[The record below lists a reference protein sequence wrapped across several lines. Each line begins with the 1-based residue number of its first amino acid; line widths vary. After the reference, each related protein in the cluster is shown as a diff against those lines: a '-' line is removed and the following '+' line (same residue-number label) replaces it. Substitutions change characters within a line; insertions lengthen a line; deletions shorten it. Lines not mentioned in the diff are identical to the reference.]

1 MGKLLVRKNLGKVRE
16 TLGCYKIEYFVVRFT
31 IESFYKKL
39 MRETFLKRK
48 ISLPLPNLVGVQ
60 LESFEWLK
68 KNGLKEVLDE
78 LGTIED
84 SSGRGWILTLS
95 NPRVDKAN
103 ITIEEAV
110 RAGRTYDAAWYVNA
124 TIEDPISKK
133 KKAQEIY
140 MGDIPLMTQQGTFII
155 NGVERIIISQLI
167 RSEGVL
173 FGGDYS
179 PVTGQFLAGAK
190 ILPRSGVWLEFETSR
205 TGVMTL
211 RIDRKRKITSTTL
224 LRIFGLENDDE
235 ITNAFINVETNP
247 EINYTE
253 VTLAKDTASNFD
265 EACLEVY
272 KKMRPGEPLVLEN
285 AKALVHAM
293 FFNKRRYS
301 LGAVGRFKL
310 NQVLGVNFPNDP
322 KHRLL
327 QLEDLIKI
335 ISRIIEL
342 NNGNG
347 DPSDV
352 DFLGNRRVKS
362 MGELLQWQMRVGF
375 LRMEKNIKERMSLSP
390 RDRLPEPS
398 TLISPRAIAAAVHA
412 FFATGQLSQ
421 LHDQQNPLTALD
433 HLRRLSVLGPG
444 GLTKERASFSVRDV
458 HNSYF
463 GRICPAR
470 TPEGPNVGLINYM
483 AMYAR
488 VNEYGFLETPYVRL
502 EKDPKG
508 KVKLTDDIVYLAAYD
523 EDKVHITDQS
533 IEIDDAGYIVDT
545 QVPLRKGGEFFLG
558 DVSLAD
564 YIEVVPA
571 QVLGVVAGL
580 VPFVQ
585 NDEVTRITMGTQQM
599 SQAVPLI
606 KPERP
611 IVGTGIEEEVARNTN
626 ALLLAEENGT
636 VEYADANE
644 VVVKYSAGGRN
655 KKVEYK
661 AKKFLQTNSSTCYN
675 QVVKVITGQ
684 KVKKGDILIEGPSID
699 NGEIAIGTNMK
710 IAYMIYKGLEFEDGI
725 VISDR
730 LVKEDVL
737 TSIHIQDYVTS
748 VQETKLGPEE
758 ITRDIPNVSEDTL
771 RNLDE
776 TGIVAMGSKVKSG
789 DVLVGKVA
797 PKGEV
802 DLTAEE
808 RLLRAIFGEKA
819 KDVRDTS
826 LRVPHG
832 EHGIVIGIKKVTKED
847 NETLPAGTIKEITV
861 YVAHQKKIEI
871 GDKLA
876 GRHGNKG
883 VISAVVPAID
893 MPTLLDGTP
902 VDIIFSSEA
911 VLRRMNVGQLLEVSL
926 GAVGKKLGK
935 FYEIPVLQRIPEEKL
950 IEEFR
955 KAGYPVTGKM
965 KLIDGRTGEY
975 YHNEIVVGNAYI
987 LKLVHMS
994 EEKMHARSTGSYS
1007 LINQQPLGGK
1017 AQFGGQRF
1025 GEMEVWALEAYGAAH
1040 TLREMLT
1047 IKSDDMLGR
1056 VQAFSALIQGGEV
1069 PKPMIPETFKLLV
1082 RKLNGLGLGLE
1093 AYSTEQPVEETPK
1106 EETPKDG
1113 KGEKTTQILAEDLA
1127 PEEIVIDKKELEE
1140 AGVAEIVEAV
1150 ES

>member
-1 MGKLLVRKNLGKVRE
+1 
-16 TLGCYKIEYFVVRFT
+16 
-31 IESFYKKL
+31 
-39 MRETFLKRK
+39 MRETFLNRK
-48 ISLPLPNLVGVQ
+48 IALPLPNLVGVQ
-60 LESFEWLK
+60 LQSFEWLK
-68 KNGLKEVLDE
+68 KDGLLEVLEE

-84 SSGRGWILTLS
+84 NSGRGWVLTLS
-95 NPRVDKAN
+95 DPRIDKEN
-103 ITIEEAV
+103 ISLEEAK
-110 RAGRTYDAAWYVNA
+110 RAGRTYDAPWYVQA
-124 TIEDPISKK
+124 TIEDPITKK
-133 KKAQEIY
+133 KKTNEIY
-140 MGDIPLMTQQGTFII
+140 MGDIPLMTDQGTFII
-155 NGVERIIISQLI
+155 NGVERIVINQLI

-179 PVTGQFLAGAK
+179 NVTGQYLAGAK
-190 ILPRSGVWLEFETSR
+190 VLPRSGVWLEFETSR
-205 TGVMTL
+205 TGVITL
-211 RIDRKRKITSTTL
+211 RIDRKRKMTSTTL
-224 LRIFGLENDDE
+224 LRIFGLETDDE
-235 ITNAFINVETNP
+235 IREAFNSVETNP

-253 VTLAKDTASNFD
+253 ATLAKDPSSGFD
-265 EACLEVY
+265 DACIEIY

-301 LGAVGRFKL
+301 MGSVGRFKL
-310 NQVLGVNFPNDP
+310 NQTLGLSFPNEP
-322 KHRLL
+322 KYRLL

-342 NNGNG
+342 NNGIG

-375 LRMEKNIKERMSLSP
+375 LRMEKNIKERMSLAP
-390 RDRLPEPS
+390 REILPEPS
-398 TLISPRAIAAAVHA
+398 TLIAPRAIAAAVHS

-444 GLTKERASFSVRDV
+444 GLSKERASFSVRDV

-483 AMYAR
+483 SMYAR
-488 VNEYGFLETPYVRL
+488 VNEYGFLETPYVKL
-502 EKDPKG
+502 KKDSKG
-508 KVKLTDDIVYLAAYD
+508 RVQITDEVVYLAAYE
-523 EDKVHITDQS
+523 EDHTNITDQS
-533 IEIDDAGYIVDT
+533 VEVDKDGYIIDS
-545 QVPLRKGGEFFLG
+545 QIPIRKGPEFFL
-558 DVSLAD
+558 DEPSAAE

-571 QVLGVVAGL
+571 QVLGVIAGL

-585 NDEVTRITMGTQQM
+585 NDEVTRITMATQQM
-599 SQAVPLI
+599 SQAVPLV

-611 IVGTGIEEEVARNTN
+611 IVGTGIESEVARNTD
-626 ALLLAEENGT
+626 AVIIAEDKGT
-636 VEYADANE
+636 VDYADAE
-644 VVVKYSAGGRN
+644 KVVVKYSGKSR
-655 KKVEYK
+655 KTEYLT
-661 AKKFLQTNSSTCYN
+661 KKFIQTNSGTSYN
-675 QVVKVITGQ
+675 QVVKVETGE
-684 KVKKGDILIEGPSID
+684 KIKKGDILIEGPAVD
-699 NGEIAIGTNMK
+699 EGELAIGTNMK
-710 IAYMIYKGLEFEDGI
+710 VAYMIYEGLEYEDGI
-725 VISDR
+725 IISDR
-730 LVKEDVL
+730 IVKEDIL
-737 TSIHIQDYVTS
+737 TSIHIQDYVVS

-758 ITRDIPNVSEDTL
+758 IKRDIPNVSEDTL

-776 TGIVAMGSKVKSG
+776 KGIVTVGSKVMSG

-802 DLTAEE
+802 DLTSEE

-826 LRVPHG
+826 LRMPHG
-832 EHGIVIGIKKVTKED
+832 EHGVVIGIKTVTKED
-847 NETLPAGTIKEITV
+847 NESLPAGTIEKITV
-861 YVAHQKKIEI
+861 YVAQQKKIEI

-893 MPTLLDGTP
+893 MPLLPDGTS

-911 VLRRMNVGQLLEVSL
+911 VLKRMNVGQILETSL

-935 FYEIPVLQRIPEEKL
+935 FYEIPALQRVPEDKL
-950 IEEFR
+950 AEEFK
-955 KAGYPVTGKM
+955 KAGYPVSGKM

-975 YHNEIVVGNAYI
+975 YHNEIVVGDAYI

-994 EEKMHARSTGSYS
+994 EDKIHARSTGPYS

-1040 TLREMLT
+1040 TLQEMLT

-1056 VQAFSALIQGGEV
+1056 VQAFSALIQGNKIPGSTV
-1069 PKPMIPETFKLLV
+1069 PETFKLLV

-1093 AYSTEQPVEETPK
+1093 AYSAEEVEEGVSEESVEDIGEIGP
-1106 EETPKDG
+1106 EETSDAVDEIIKKMD
-1113 KGEKTTQILAEDLA
+1113 QEDA
-1127 PEEIVIDKKELEE
+1127 KVSEEDSD
-1140 AGVAEIVEAV
+1140 
-1150 ES
+1150 ESENS

>member
-1 MGKLLVRKNLGKVRE
+1 
-16 TLGCYKIEYFVVRFT
+16 
-31 IESFYKKL
+31 

-48 ISLPLPNLVGVQ
+48 IALPLPNLVGVQ
-60 LESFEWLK
+60 LESFDWLK
-68 KNGLKEVLDE
+68 RVGLKEVLDE

-84 SSGRGWILTLS
+84 NSGRGWVLTLS
-95 NPRVDKAN
+95 DPRVDKEN
-103 ITIEEAV
+103 ITIEEAK
-110 RAGRTYDAAWYVNA
+110 RTGRTYDAPWYVQA
-124 TIEDPISKK
+124 SIEDPISKK
-133 KKAQEIY
+133 KKVNEIY
-140 MGDIPLMTQQGTFII
+140 MGDIPLMTDQGTFVI

-173 FGGDYS
+173 FGGENS
-179 PVTGQFLAGAK
+179 PVTGQFLAAAK
-190 ILPRSGVWLEFETSR
+190 VLPKSGVWLEFETSR
-205 TGVMTL
+205 TGVITL
-211 RIDRKRKITSTTL
+211 RIDKKRKITATTL
-224 LRIFGLENDDE
+224 LRVFGLESDDD
-235 ITNAFINVETNP
+235 IRQAFVGVETNP

-253 VTLAKDTASNFD
+253 ATLAKDPAEGFD
-265 EACLEVY
+265 DACLEIY
-272 KKMRPGEPLVLEN
+272 KKMRPGEPLVIDN

-301 LGAVGRFKL
+301 LGSIGRFKL
-310 NQVLGVNFPNDP
+310 NQTLGLNFPNDP
-322 KHRLL
+322 KHKLI

-335 ISRIIEL
+335 LSRIIEL
-342 NNGNG
+342 NNGIG

-375 LRMEKNIKERMSLSP
+375 LRMEKNIKERMSLAP

-398 TLISPRAIAAAVHA
+398 TLIAPRAIAAAVHS

-444 GLTKERASFSVRDV
+444 GLSKDRASFSVRDV

-483 AMYAR
+483 SMYAR
-488 VNEYGFLETPYVRL
+488 VNQYGFLETPYIKL
-502 EKDPKG
+502 EKDSKG
-508 KVKLTDDIVYLAAYD
+508 NVKITDEVVYLAAYD
-523 EDKVHITDQS
+523 EEHTNITDQS
-533 IEIDDAGYIVDT
+533 VEIDEKGYILDEH
-545 QVPLRKGGEFFLG
+545 VPIRKGGEFFLG
-558 DVSLAD
+558 DRATAE

-585 NDEVTRITMGTQQM
+585 NDEVTRITMATQQM
-599 SQAVPLI
+599 SQAVPLV
-606 KPERP
+606 KPQRP
-611 IVGTGIEEEVARNTN
+611 IIGTGIEAEVARNTD
-626 ALLLAEENGT
+626 ALIIAEDNG
-636 VEYADANE
+636 VVDYADAE
-644 VVVKYSAGGRN
+644 KVIVKYSDKNR
-655 KKVEYK
+655 KTEYK
-661 AKKFLQTNSSTCYN
+661 TKKFIQTNSGTSYN
-675 QVVKVITGQ
+675 QVVKVLTGQ
-684 KVKKGDILIEGPSID
+684 KIKKGDILIEGPAVD
-699 NGEIAIGTNMK
+699 EGEIAIGTNMK
-710 IAYMIYKGLEFEDGI
+710 VAYMIYEGLEYEDGI
-725 VISDR
+725 IISDR
-730 LVKEDVL
+730 IVKEDVL
-737 TSIHIQDYVTS
+737 TSIHIQDYVVS

-776 TGIVAMGSKVKSG
+776 EGIVTIGSKVKSG

-802 DLTAEE
+802 DLTSEE

-826 LRVPHG
+826 LRMPHG
-832 EHGIVIGIKKVTKED
+832 EHGVVIGVKTVTKED
-847 NETLPAGTIKEITV
+847 NESLPAGTIKKITV
-861 YVAHQKKIEI
+861 YVAQQKKIEI

-883 VISAVVPAID
+883 VISAIVPAID
-893 MPTLLDGTP
+893 MPLLPDGSP

-911 VLRRMNVGQLLEVSL
+911 VLKRMNVGQILETSL

-935 FYEIPVLQRIPEEKL
+935 YYEIPSLQRIPEERL
-950 IEEFR
+950 LEEFK
-955 KAGYPVTGKM
+955 KAGYPASGKM

-975 YHNEIVVGNAYI
+975 YHNDIVVGDAYI

-994 EEKMHARSTGSYS
+994 EEKMHARSTGPYS

-1040 TLREMLT
+1040 TLQEMLT
-1047 IKSDDMLGR
+1047 IKSDDMMGR
-1056 VQAFSALIQGGEV
+1056 VQAFSALIQGNEIPGSTV
-1069 PKPMIPETFKLLV
+1069 PETFKLLV

-1093 AYSTEQPVEETPK
+1093 AYSAEGTSEEETDTPVAAP
-1106 EETPKDG
+1106 EEEKVDG
-1113 KGEKTTQILAEDLA
+1113 KGSEILDQEVSVVDEEGLESEGLEEVKEESEDL
-1127 PEEIVIDKKELEE
+1127 
-1140 AGVAEIVEAV
+1140 
-1150 ES
+1150 

>member
-1 MGKLLVRKNLGKVRE
+1 
-16 TLGCYKIEYFVVRFT
+16 
-31 IESFYKKL
+31 

-48 ISLPLPNLVGVQ
+48 IALPLPNLVAVQ
-60 LESFEWLK
+60 LESFNWLK
-68 KNGLKEVLDE
+68 NEGLKEILDE

-84 SSGRGWILTLS
+84 TSGRGWILNLS
-95 NPRVDKAN
+95 NPRIDKEN
-103 ITIEEAV
+103 LTIEEA
-110 RAGRTYDAAWYVNA
+110 RRTGRTYDAPWYVEA

-133 KKAQEIY
+133 KKTSEIY
-140 MGDIPLMTQQGTFII
+140 MGDIPLMTEQGTFII
-155 NGVERIIISQLI
+155 NGVERIIINQLI

-173 FGGDYS
+173 FVGEIS
-179 PVTGQFLAGAK
+179 PVTGQFLAGSK
-190 ILPRSGVWLEFETSR
+190 VIPKSGVWLEFETSR
-205 TGVMTL
+205 TGVISL
-211 RIDRKRKITSTTL
+211 RIDRKRKITATTL
-224 LRIFGLENDDE
+224 LRVFGLETDDD
-235 ITNAFINVETNP
+235 IRQAFLSVETNP
-247 EINYTE
+247 EVNYTE
-253 VTLAKDTASNFD
+253 ATLAKDPANNFE
-265 EACLEVY
+265 EACLEIY
-272 KKMRPGEPLVLEN
+272 KKMRPGEPLVIDN

-301 LGAVGRFKL
+301 MGAIGRFKL
-310 NQVLGVNFPNDP
+310 NQTLGLNFPNDP

-335 ISRIIEL
+335 ISKIIEL
-342 NNGNG
+342 NNGIG

-362 MGELLQWQMRVGF
+362 IGELLQWQMRVGF
-375 LRMEKNIKERMSLSP
+375 LRMEKNIKERMSLAS
-390 RDRLPEPS
+390 RDKLPEPS
-398 TLISPRAIAAAVHA
+398 SLIAPRAIAAAVHS

-444 GLTKERASFSVRDV
+444 GLSKERASFSVRDV
-458 HNSYF
+458 HSSYF

-470 TPEGPNVGLINYM
+470 TPEGPHVGLINYM
-483 AMYAR
+483 SMYAR

-502 EKDPKG
+502 VKDSKG
-508 KVKLTDDIVYLAAYD
+508 RVRITNEIVYLAAYD
-523 EDKVHITDQS
+523 EDNVNITDQS
-533 IEIDDAGYIVDT
+533 VEMDNNGYILDH
-545 QVPLRKGGEFFLG
+545 QVPIRRGHEFFLG
-558 DVSLAD
+558 DVSTAE

-571 QVLGVVAGL
+571 QVLGVIAGL

-585 NDEVTRITMGTQQM
+585 NDEVTRITMATQQM

-611 IVGTGIEEEVARNTN
+611 VVGTGIEEEVARNTD
-626 ALLLAEENGT
+626 ALILAENDG
-636 VEYADANE
+636 VVDYADADK
-644 VVVKYSAGGRN
+644 VVVKYVDKNR
-655 KKVEYK
+655 KMEYRP
-661 AKKFLQTNSSTCYN
+661 KKFVQTNSGTNYN

-684 KVKKGDILIEGPSID
+684 KIKKGDILVEGPAV
-699 NGEIAIGTNMK
+699 NEGEIAIGTNMK
-710 IAYMIYKGLEFEDGI
+710 VAYMIYKGLEYEDGI

-730 LVKEDVL
+730 IVKEDIL
-737 TSIHIQDYVTS
+737 TSIHIQDYSTS

-776 TGIVAMGSKVKSG
+776 EGIVAIGSKVKSG

-802 DLTAEE
+802 DLTSEE

-826 LRVPHG
+826 LRMPHG
-832 EHGIVIGIKKVTKED
+832 EHGVVIGVKIVTKED
-847 NETLPAGTIKEITV
+847 NESLPAGTIEKITI
-861 YVAHQKKIEI
+861 YVAQQKKIEI

-893 MPTLLDGTP
+893 MPMLPDGTS
-902 VDIIFSSEA
+902 VDIVFSSEA
-911 VLRRMNVGQLLEVSL
+911 VLKRMNVGQILEASL
-926 GAVGKKLGK
+926 GAAGKKLNK
-935 FYEIPVLQRIPEEKL
+935 FYEIPSLQRIPEEKVV
-950 IEEFR
+950 EELK
-955 KAGYPVTGKM
+955 KAGYPASGKM

-975 YHNEIVVGNAYI
+975 YHNEIVVGDAYI
-987 LKLVHMS
+987 LKLIHMS
-994 EEKMHARSTGSYS
+994 EEKIHARSTGPYS

-1017 AQFGGQRF
+1017 AQFGGQRL

-1040 TLREMLT
+1040 TLQEMLT

-1056 VQAFSALIQGGEV
+1056 VQAFSALIQGNKIPGPTV
-1069 PKPMIPETFKLLV
+1069 PETFKLLV

-1093 AYSTEQPVEETPK
+1093 AFSTEDSLAEDK
-1106 EETPKDG
+1106 EENSGDSKQ
-1113 KGEKTTQILAEDLA
+1113 EKTTNWNEADNLADQSEVVLDEKDLKKEGL
-1127 PEEIVIDKKELEE
+1127 EEIDDYENEDEKN
-1140 AGVAEIVEAV
+1140 
-1150 ES
+1150 S

>member
-1 MGKLLVRKNLGKVRE
+1 
-16 TLGCYKIEYFVVRFT
+16 
-31 IESFYKKL
+31 

-48 ISLPLPNLVGVQ
+48 IALPLPNLVGVQ
-60 LESFEWLK
+60 LESFDWLK
-68 KNGLKEVLDE
+68 KVGLKEVLDE

-84 SSGRGWILTLS
+84 NSGRGWVLTLS
-95 NPRVDKAN
+95 DPRVDKEN
-103 ITIEEAV
+103 ITIEEAK
-110 RAGRTYDAAWYVNA
+110 RTGRTYDAAWYVQA
-124 TIEDPISKK
+124 SIEDPITKK
-133 KKAQEIY
+133 KKVNEIY
-140 MGDIPLMTQQGTFII
+140 MGDIPLMTDQGTFII
-155 NGVERIIISQLI
+155 NGVERIVISQLI

-173 FGGDYS
+173 FGGENS

-190 ILPRSGVWLEFETSR
+190 VLPKSGVWLEFETSR
-205 TGVMTL
+205 TGVITL
-211 RIDRKRKITSTTL
+211 RIDRKRKITATTL
-224 LRIFGLENDDE
+224 LRVFGLESDDD
-235 ITNAFINVETNP
+235 IRQAFVGVETNP

-253 VTLAKDTASNFD
+253 ATLAKDPAEGFD
-265 EACLEVY
+265 DACLEIY
-272 KKMRPGEPLVLEN
+272 KKMRPGEPLVIEN

-301 LGAVGRFKL
+301 MGSIGRFKL
-310 NQVLGVNFPNDP
+310 NQTLGLNFPNDP

-327 QLEDLIKI
+327 QLEDIVKI
-335 ISRIIEL
+335 LSRIIEL
-342 NNGNG
+342 NNGIG

-375 LRMEKNIKERMSLSP
+375 LRMEKNIKERMSLAP
-390 RDRLPEPS
+390 REKLPEPS
-398 TLISPRAIAAAVHA
+398 TLIAPRAIAAAVHS

-444 GLTKERASFSVRDV
+444 GLSKERASFSVRDV

-483 AMYAR
+483 SMYAR
-488 VNEYGFLETPYVRL
+488 VNEYGFLETPYVKL
-502 EKDPKG
+502 EKDSKG
-508 KVKLTDDIVYLAAYD
+508 NVKITDEVVYLAAYD
-523 EDKVHITDQS
+523 EEHTNITDQS
-533 IEIDDAGYIVDT
+533 VEIDENGYILDA
-545 QVPLRKGGEFFLG
+545 QVPIRKGGEFYLG
-558 DVSLAD
+558 DKSSAE

-585 NDEVTRITMGTQQM
+585 NDEVTRITMATQQM
-599 SQAVPLI
+599 SQAVPLV
-606 KPERP
+606 KPQRP
-611 IVGTGIEEEVARNTN
+611 IIGTGIEAEVARNTD
-626 ALLLAEENGT
+626 ALILAEGNGV
-636 VEYADANE
+636 VEYADAE
-644 VVVKYSAGGRN
+644 KVVVKYADKNR
-655 KKVEYK
+655 KTEYQT
-661 AKKFLQTNSSTCYN
+661 KKFIQTNSGTSYN
-675 QVVKVITGQ
+675 QVVSVVTGQ
-684 KVKKGDILIEGPSID
+684 KIKKGDIIVEGPAVD
-699 NGEIAIGTNMK
+699 EGEIAIGTNMK
-710 IAYMIYKGLEFEDGI
+710 VAYMIYEGLEYEDGI
-725 VISDR
+725 IISDR
-730 LVKEDVL
+730 IVKEDVL
-737 TSIHIQDYVTS
+737 TSIHIQDYVVS

-776 TGIVAMGSKVKSG
+776 EGIVTIGSKVKSG

-802 DLTAEE
+802 DLTSEE

-826 LRVPHG
+826 LRMPHG
-832 EHGIVIGIKKVTKED
+832 EHGVVIGIKSVTKED
-847 NETLPAGTIKEITV
+847 NESLPAGTIKKITI
-861 YVAHQKKIEI
+861 YVAQQKKIEI

-883 VISAVVPAID
+883 VISAIVPTID
-893 MPTLLDGTP
+893 MPVLPDGSS
-902 VDIIFSSEA
+902 VDIVFSSEA
-911 VLRRMNVGQLLEVSL
+911 VLKRMNVGQILETSL

-935 FYEIPVLQRIPEEKL
+935 FYEIPSLQRIPEDKL
-950 IEEFR
+950 IEEFK
-955 KAGYPVTGKM
+955 KAGYPVSGKM

-975 YHNEIVVGNAYI
+975 YHNDIVVGDAYI

-994 EEKMHARSTGSYS
+994 EEKMHARSTGPYS

-1040 TLREMLT
+1040 TLQEMLT

-1056 VQAFSALIQGGEV
+1056 VQAFSALIQGNKIPGSTV
-1069 PKPMIPETFKLLV
+1069 PETFKLLV

-1093 AYSTEQPVEETPK
+1093 AYSTENVGEEASVS
-1106 EETPKDG
+1106 EDSHDG
-1113 KGEKTTQILAEDLA
+1113 KPSEDVPAEALDQ
-1127 PEEIVIDKKELEE
+1127 EEGVLDKEGLEE
-1140 AGVAEIVEAV
+1140 AGIEEVDEEVDEETEV
-1150 ES
+1150 

>member
-1 MGKLLVRKNLGKVRE
+1 
-16 TLGCYKIEYFVVRFT
+16 
-31 IESFYKKL
+31 

-48 ISLPLPNLVGVQ
+48 IALPLPNLVGVQ

-68 KNGLKEVLDE
+68 KHGLVEVLDE

-84 SSGRGWILTLS
+84 NSGRGWVLTIS
-95 NPRVDKAN
+95 DPRVDKEN
-103 ITIEEAV
+103 ISIDDAKRT
-110 RAGRTYDAAWYVNA
+110 GRTYDAAWYVQA
-124 TIEDPISKK
+124 TIEDPITKK
-133 KKAQEIY
+133 KKVNEIY
-140 MGDIPLMTQQGTFII
+140 MGDIPLMTEQGTFVI

-173 FGGDYS
+173 FGGEHS

-190 ILPRSGVWLEFETSR
+190 VLPKSGVWLEFETSR
-205 TGVMTL
+205 TGVITL
-211 RIDRKRKITSTTL
+211 RIDRKRKITATTI
-224 LRIFGLENDDE
+224 LRVFGLESDDD
-235 ITNAFINVETNP
+235 IRQAFVGVETNP
-247 EINYTE
+247 EINFTE
-253 VTLAKDTASNFD
+253 STLAKDPASGFD
-265 EACLEVY
+265 DACLEIY
-272 KKMRPGEPLVLEN
+272 KKMRPGEPLVIDN

-301 LGAVGRFKL
+301 MGSIGRFKL
-310 NQVLGVNFPNDP
+310 NQTLGLNFPNDP

-327 QLEDLIKI
+327 QLEDLVKI

-342 NNGNG
+342 NNGIG

-362 MGELLQWQMRVGF
+362 MGELLQWSMRVGF
-375 LRMEKNIKERMSLSP
+375 LRMEKNIKERMSLAP

-398 TLISPRAIAAAVHA
+398 TLIAPRAIAAAVHS

-444 GLTKERASFSVRDV
+444 GLSKERASFSVRDV

-483 AMYAR
+483 SMYAR
-488 VNEYGFLETPYVRL
+488 VNEYGFLETPYVKL
-502 EKDPKG
+502 EKDAKG
-508 KVKLTDDIVYLAAYD
+508 RVKITDNVVYLAAYD
-523 EDKVHITDQS
+523 EEHTNITDQS
-533 IEIDDAGYIVDT
+533 VEIDEKGYILDT
-545 QVPLRKGGEFFLG
+545 QVPIRKGAEFFLG
-558 DVSLAD
+558 DPSSAE

-585 NDEVTRITMGTQQM
+585 NDEVTRITMATQQM
-599 SQAVPLI
+599 SQAVPLV
-606 KPERP
+606 KPQRP
-611 IVGTGIEEEVARNTN
+611 IIGTGIEEEVAKNTD
-626 ALLLAEENGT
+626 ALILSEGNGV
-636 VEYADANE
+636 VEFADAE
-644 VVVKYSAGGRN
+644 KVVVKYSDKT
-655 KKVEYK
+655 KKTEYK
-661 AKKFLQTNSSTCYN
+661 TKKFIQTNSGTSYN
-675 QVVKVITGQ
+675 QVVKVVTGQ
-684 KVKKGDILIEGPSID
+684 KIKKGDIIVEGPAVD
-699 NGEIAIGTNMK
+699 EGEIAIGTNMK
-710 IAYMIYKGLEFEDGI
+710 VAYMIYEGLEYEDGI
-725 VISDR
+725 IISDR
-730 LVKEDVL
+730 IVKEDVL
-737 TSIHIQDYVTS
+737 TSIHIQDYVVS

-776 TGIVAMGSKVKSG
+776 KGVVTVGSKVKSG

-802 DLTAEE
+802 DLTSEE

-826 LRVPHG
+826 LRMPHG
-832 EHGIVIGIKKVTKED
+832 EHGVVIGIKSVTKED
-847 NETLPAGTIKEITV
+847 NESLPAGTIEKITV
-861 YVAHQKKIEI
+861 YVAQQKKIEI

-893 MPTLLDGTP
+893 MPILPDGTS

-911 VLRRMNVGQLLEVSL
+911 VLKRMNVGQLLETSL

-935 FYEIPVLQRIPEEKL
+935 FYEIPALQRIPEERL
-950 IEEFR
+950 IEEFK
-955 KAGYPVTGKM
+955 KAGYPVNGKM

-975 YHNEIVVGNAYI
+975 YHNEIVVGDAYI

-994 EEKMHARSTGSYS
+994 EEKIHARSTGPYS

-1040 TLREMLT
+1040 TLQEMLT

-1056 VQAFSALIQGGEV
+1056 VQAFSALIQGNKIPGSTV
-1069 PKPMIPETFKLLV
+1069 PETFKLLV

-1093 AYSTEQPVEETPK
+1093 AYSAESSDEEPEQPAVA
-1106 EETPKDG
+1106 D
-1113 KGEKTTQILAEDLA
+1113 KGETVIK
-1127 PEEIVIDKKELEE
+1127 EEIVGELIQEE
-1140 AGVAEIVEAV
+1140 GVVDERELKDAGVEEITEGNS
-1150 ES
+1150 EEEN

>member
-1 MGKLLVRKNLGKVRE
+1 
-16 TLGCYKIEYFVVRFT
+16 
-31 IESFYKKL
+31 

-48 ISLPLPNLVGVQ
+48 IALPLPNLVGVQ
-60 LESFEWLK
+60 LESFDWLK
-68 KNGLKEVLDE
+68 RVGLKEVLDE

-84 SSGRGWILTLS
+84 NSGRGWVLTLS
-95 NPRVDKAN
+95 DPRVDKEN
-103 ITIEEAV
+103 ITIEEAK
-110 RAGRTYDAAWYVNA
+110 RTGRTYDAPWYVQA
-124 TIEDPISKK
+124 SIEDPISKK
-133 KKAQEIY
+133 KKVNEIY
-140 MGDIPLMTQQGTFII
+140 MGDIPLMTEQGTFII

-173 FGGDYS
+173 FGGENS
-179 PVTGQFLAGAK
+179 PVTGQFLAAAK
-190 ILPRSGVWLEFETSR
+190 VLPKSGVWLEFETSR
-205 TGVMTL
+205 TGVITL
-211 RIDRKRKITSTTL
+211 RIDKKRKITATTL
-224 LRIFGLENDDE
+224 LRVFGLESDDD
-235 ITNAFINVETNP
+235 IRQAFVGVETNP

-253 VTLAKDTASNFD
+253 ATLEKDPAEGFD
-265 EACLEVY
+265 DACLEIY
-272 KKMRPGEPLVLEN
+272 KKMRPGEPLVLDN
-285 AKALVHAM
+285 ARALVHAM

-301 LGAVGRFKL
+301 LGSIGRFKI
-310 NQVLGVNFPNDP
+310 NQTLGLNFPNDP
-322 KHRLL
+322 KHKLL

-342 NNGNG
+342 NNGIG

-375 LRMEKNIKERMSLSP
+375 LRMEKNIKERMSLAP

-398 TLISPRAIAAAVHA
+398 TLIAPRAIAAAVHS

-444 GLTKERASFSVRDV
+444 GLSKERASFSVRDV

-483 AMYAR
+483 SMYAR
-488 VNEYGFLETPYVRL
+488 VNEYGFLETPYIKL
-502 EKDPKG
+502 EKDTKG
-508 KVKLTDDIVYLAAYD
+508 NVKITDEAVYLAAYD
-523 EDKVHITDQS
+523 EEHTNITDQS
-533 IEIDDAGYIVDT
+533 VEIDEEGYILDD
-545 QVPLRKGGEFFLG
+545 QVPIRKGGEFFLG
-558 DVSLAD
+558 KKSMAE

-585 NDEVTRITMGTQQM
+585 NDEVTRITMATQQM
-599 SQAVPLI
+599 SQAVPLV

-611 IVGTGIEEEVARNTN
+611 IIGTGIEAEVARNTD
-626 ALLLAEENGT
+626 ALIIAEGNGI
-636 VEYADANE
+636 VDYADAE
-644 VVVKYSAGGRN
+644 KVVVKYSDKNR
-655 KKVEYK
+655 KTEYK
-661 AKKFLQTNSSTCYN
+661 TKKFIQTNSGTSYN
-675 QVVKVITGQ
+675 QIVKVLTGQ
-684 KVKKGDILIEGPSID
+684 KIKKGDILIEGPAVD
-699 NGEIAIGTNMK
+699 EGEIAIGTNMK
-710 IAYMIYKGLEFEDGI
+710 VAYMIYEGLEYEDGI

-730 LVKEDVL
+730 IVKEDIL
-737 TSIHIQDYVTS
+737 TSIHIQDYVVS

-776 TGIVAMGSKVKSG
+776 EGIVTVGSKVKSG

-802 DLTAEE
+802 DLTSEE

-826 LRVPHG
+826 LRMPHG
-832 EHGIVIGIKKVTKED
+832 EHGVVIGVKIVTKED
-847 NETLPAGTIKEITV
+847 NESLPAGTIRKITV
-861 YVAHQKKIEI
+861 YVAQQKKIEI

-883 VISAVVPAID
+883 VISAIVPAID
-893 MPTLLDGTP
+893 MPLLPDGSS

-911 VLRRMNVGQLLEVSL
+911 VLKRMNVGQILEASL

-935 FYEIPVLQRIPEEKL
+935 YYEIPSLQRIPEERL
-950 IEEFR
+950 IEEFE
-955 KAGYPVTGKM
+955 KSGYPASGKM

-975 YHNEIVVGNAYI
+975 YHNDIVVGNAYI

-994 EEKMHARSTGSYS
+994 EEKMHARSTGPYS

-1040 TLREMLT
+1040 TLQEMLT
-1047 IKSDDMLGR
+1047 IKSDDMMGR
-1056 VQAFSALIQGGEV
+1056 VQAFSALIQGNEIPGPTV
-1069 PKPMIPETFKLLV
+1069 PETFKLLV

-1093 AYSTEQPVEETPK
+1093 AYSAEGTPEEET
-1106 EETPKDG
+1106 ETPVVASEEEKLVEKNGSEILDQVEGVVDEESLESEGLKEVNEESKD
-1113 KGEKTTQILAEDLA
+1113 L
-1127 PEEIVIDKKELEE
+1127 
-1140 AGVAEIVEAV
+1140 
-1150 ES
+1150 

>member
-1 MGKLLVRKNLGKVRE
+1 
-16 TLGCYKIEYFVVRFT
+16 
-31 IESFYKKL
+31 

-48 ISLPLPNLVGVQ
+48 IALPLPNLVAVQ
-60 LESFEWLK
+60 LESFNWLK
-68 KNGLKEVLDE
+68 NEGLKEILDE

-84 SSGRGWILTLS
+84 TSGRGWILNLS
-95 NPRVDKAN
+95 NPRIDKEN
-103 ITIEEAV
+103 LTIEEA
-110 RAGRTYDAAWYVNA
+110 RRTGRTYDAPWYVEA

-133 KKAQEIY
+133 KKTSEIY
-140 MGDIPLMTQQGTFII
+140 MGDIPLMTEQGTFII
-155 NGVERIIISQLI
+155 NGVERIIINQLI

-173 FGGDYS
+173 FVGRIS
-179 PVTGQFLAGAK
+179 PVTGQFLAGSK
-190 ILPRSGVWLEFETSR
+190 VIPKSGVWLEFETSR
-205 TGVMTL
+205 TGVISL
-211 RIDRKRKITSTTL
+211 RIDRKRKITATTL
-224 LRIFGLENDDE
+224 LRVFGLETDDD
-235 ITNAFINVETNP
+235 IRQAFLSVETNP
-247 EINYTE
+247 EVNYTE
-253 VTLAKDTASNFD
+253 ATLAKDPASNFE
-265 EACLEVY
+265 EACLEIY
-272 KKMRPGEPLVLEN
+272 KKMRPGEPLVIDN

-301 LGAVGRFKL
+301 MGAIGRFKL
-310 NQVLGVNFPNDP
+310 NQTLGLNFPNDP

-335 ISRIIEL
+335 ISKIIEL
-342 NNGNG
+342 NNGIG

-362 MGELLQWQMRVGF
+362 IGELLQWQMRVGF
-375 LRMEKNIKERMSLSP
+375 LRMEKNIKERMSLAP

-398 TLISPRAIAAAVHA
+398 SLIAPRAIAAAVHS

-444 GLTKERASFSVRDV
+444 GLSKERASFSVRDV
-458 HNSYF
+458 HSSYF

-470 TPEGPNVGLINYM
+470 TPEGPHVGLINYM

-502 EKDPKG
+502 MKDSKG
-508 KVKLTDDIVYLAAYD
+508 RVKITNEIVYLAAYD
-523 EDKVHITDQS
+523 EENVNITDQS
-533 IEIDDAGYIVDT
+533 VEMDNNGYILDH
-545 QVPLRKGGEFFLG
+545 QVPIRRGHEFFLG
-558 DVSLAD
+558 DVSTAE

-571 QVLGVVAGL
+571 QVLGVIAGL

-585 NDEVTRITMGTQQM
+585 NDEVTRITMATQQM

-611 IVGTGIEEEVARNTN
+611 VVGTGIEEEVARNTD
-626 ALLLAEENGT
+626 ALILAENDG
-636 VEYADANE
+636 VVDYADADK
-644 VVVKYSAGGRN
+644 VVVKYVDKNR
-655 KKVEYK
+655 KMEYRP
-661 AKKFLQTNSSTCYN
+661 KKFVQTNSGTNYN
-675 QVVKVITGQ
+675 QVVKVTTGQ
-684 KVKKGDILIEGPSID
+684 KIKKGDILVEGPAV
-699 NGEIAIGTNMK
+699 NEGEIAIGTNMK
-710 IAYMIYKGLEFEDGI
+710 VAYMIYEGLEYEDGI

-730 LVKEDVL
+730 IVKEDIL
-737 TSIHIQDYVTS
+737 TSIHIQDYSTS

-776 TGIVAMGSKVKSG
+776 EGIVAIGSKVKSG

-802 DLTAEE
+802 DLTSEE

-826 LRVPHG
+826 LRMPHG
-832 EHGIVIGIKKVTKED
+832 EHGVVIGVKIVTKED
-847 NETLPAGTIKEITV
+847 NESLPAGTIEKITI
-861 YVAHQKKIEI
+861 YVAQQKKIEI

-893 MPTLLDGTP
+893 MPMLPDGTS
-902 VDIIFSSEA
+902 VDIVFSSEA
-911 VLRRMNVGQLLEVSL
+911 VLKRMNVGQILEASL
-926 GAVGKKLGK
+926 GAAGKKLNK
-935 FYEIPVLQRIPEEKL
+935 FYEIPSLQRIPEEKVV
-950 IEEFR
+950 EELK
-955 KAGYPVTGKM
+955 KAGYPASGKM

-975 YHNEIVVGNAYI
+975 YHNEIVVGDAYI
-987 LKLVHMS
+987 LKLIHMS
-994 EEKMHARSTGSYS
+994 EEKIHARSTGPYS

-1040 TLREMLT
+1040 TLQEMLT

-1056 VQAFSALIQGGEV
+1056 VQAFSALIQGNKIPGPTV
-1069 PKPMIPETFKLLV
+1069 PETFKLLV

-1093 AYSTEQPVEETPK
+1093 AFSTEDSLVEDK
-1106 EETPKDG
+1106 EEDSGDSKQ
-1113 KGEKTTQILAEDLA
+1113 EKTTNWNEADNLADQGEAILDEKDLRKEGL
-1127 PEEIVIDKKELEE
+1127 EEINDYENEDEKN
-1140 AGVAEIVEAV
+1140 
-1150 ES
+1150 S

>member
-1 MGKLLVRKNLGKVRE
+1 
-16 TLGCYKIEYFVVRFT
+16 
-31 IESFYKKL
+31 

-48 ISLPLPNLVGVQ
+48 IALPLPNLVGVQ
-60 LESFEWLK
+60 LESFDWLK
-68 KNGLKEVLDE
+68 RVGLKEVLDE

-84 SSGRGWILTLS
+84 NSGRGWVLTLS
-95 NPRVDKAN
+95 DPRVDKEN
-103 ITIEEAV
+103 ITIEEAK
-110 RAGRTYDAAWYVNA
+110 RTGRTYDAPWYVQA
-124 TIEDPISKK
+124 SIEDPISKK
-133 KKAQEIY
+133 KKVNEIY
-140 MGDIPLMTQQGTFII
+140 MGDIPLMTEQGTFII

-173 FGGDYS
+173 FGGENS
-179 PVTGQFLAGAK
+179 PVTGQFLAAAK
-190 ILPRSGVWLEFETSR
+190 VLPKSGVWLEFETSR
-205 TGVMTL
+205 TGVITL
-211 RIDRKRKITSTTL
+211 RIDKKRKITATTL
-224 LRIFGLENDDE
+224 LRVFGLESDDD
-235 ITNAFINVETNP
+235 IRQAFVGVETNP

-253 VTLAKDTASNFD
+253 ATLEKDPAEGFD
-265 EACLEVY
+265 DACLEIY
-272 KKMRPGEPLVLEN
+272 KKMRPGEPLVLDN
-285 AKALVHAM
+285 ARALVHAM

-301 LGAVGRFKL
+301 LGSIGRFKI
-310 NQVLGVNFPNDP
+310 NQTLGLNFPNDS

-342 NNGNG
+342 NNGIG

-375 LRMEKNIKERMSLSP
+375 LRMEKNIKERMSLAP

-398 TLISPRAIAAAVHA
+398 TLIAPRAIAAAVHS

-444 GLTKERASFSVRDV
+444 GLSKERASFSVRDV

-483 AMYAR
+483 SMYAR
-488 VNEYGFLETPYVRL
+488 VNEYGFLETPYIKL
-502 EKDPKG
+502 EKDTKG
-508 KVKLTDDIVYLAAYD
+508 NVKITDEVVYLAAYD
-523 EDKVHITDQS
+523 EEHTNITDQS
-533 IEIDDAGYIVDT
+533 VEIDEEGYILDD
-545 QVPLRKGGEFFLG
+545 QVPIRKGGEFFLG
-558 DVSLAD
+558 KKSMAE

-585 NDEVTRITMGTQQM
+585 NDEVTRITMATQQM
-599 SQAVPLI
+599 SQAVPLV

-611 IVGTGIEEEVARNTN
+611 IIGTGIEAEVARNTD
-626 ALLLAEENGT
+626 ALIIAEGNGI
-636 VEYADANE
+636 VDYADAE
-644 VVVKYSAGGRN
+644 KVVVKYSDKNR
-655 KKVEYK
+655 KTEYK
-661 AKKFLQTNSSTCYN
+661 TKKFIQTNSGTSYN
-675 QVVKVITGQ
+675 QIVKVLTGQ
-684 KVKKGDILIEGPSID
+684 KIKKGDILIEGPAVD
-699 NGEIAIGTNMK
+699 EGEIAIGTNMK
-710 IAYMIYKGLEFEDGI
+710 VAYMIYEGLEYEDGI

-730 LVKEDVL
+730 IVKEDIL
-737 TSIHIQDYVTS
+737 TSIHIQDYVVS

-776 TGIVAMGSKVKSG
+776 EGIVTVGSKVKSG

-802 DLTAEE
+802 DLTSEE

-826 LRVPHG
+826 LRMPHG
-832 EHGIVIGIKKVTKED
+832 EHGVVIGVKIVTKED
-847 NETLPAGTIKEITV
+847 NESLPAGTIRKITV
-861 YVAHQKKIEI
+861 YVAQQKKIEI

-883 VISAVVPAID
+883 VISAIVPAID
-893 MPTLLDGTP
+893 MPLLPDGSS

-911 VLRRMNVGQLLEVSL
+911 VLKRMNVGQILEASL

-935 FYEIPVLQRIPEEKL
+935 YYEIPSLQRIPEERL
-950 IEEFR
+950 IEEFE
-955 KAGYPVTGKM
+955 KSGYPASGKM

-975 YHNEIVVGNAYI
+975 YHNDIVVGNAYI

-994 EEKMHARSTGSYS
+994 EEKMHARSTGPYS

-1040 TLREMLT
+1040 TLQEMLT
-1047 IKSDDMLGR
+1047 IKSDDMMGR
-1056 VQAFSALIQGGEV
+1056 VQAFSALIQGNEIPGPTV
-1069 PKPMIPETFKLLV
+1069 PETFKLLV

-1093 AYSTEQPVEETPK
+1093 AYSAEGTPEEET
-1106 EETPKDG
+1106 ETPVVASEEEKLVEKNGSEILDQVEGVVDEESLESEGLKEVNEESKD
-1113 KGEKTTQILAEDLA
+1113 L
-1127 PEEIVIDKKELEE
+1127 
-1140 AGVAEIVEAV
+1140 
-1150 ES
+1150 

>member
-1 MGKLLVRKNLGKVRE
+1 
-16 TLGCYKIEYFVVRFT
+16 
-31 IESFYKKL
+31 

-48 ISLPLPNLVGVQ
+48 IALPLPNLVGVQ
-60 LESFEWLK
+60 LESFDWLK
-68 KNGLKEVLDE
+68 RVGLKEVLDE

-84 SSGRGWILTLS
+84 NSGRGWILTLS
-95 NPRVDKAN
+95 DPRVDKEN
-103 ITIEEAV
+103 ITIEEAK
-110 RAGRTYDAAWYVNA
+110 RTGRTYDAPWYVQA
-124 TIEDPISKK
+124 SIEDPISKK
-133 KKAQEIY
+133 KKVNEIY
-140 MGDIPLMTQQGTFII
+140 MGDIPLMTDQGTFII

-173 FGGDYS
+173 FGGENS
-179 PVTGQFLAGAK
+179 PVTGQFLAAAK
-190 ILPRSGVWLEFETSR
+190 VLPKSGVWLEFETSR
-205 TGVMTL
+205 TGVITL
-211 RIDRKRKITSTTL
+211 RIDKKRKITATTL
-224 LRIFGLENDDE
+224 LRVFGLESDDD
-235 ITNAFINVETNP
+235 IRQAFVGVETNP

-253 VTLAKDTASNFD
+253 ATLAKDPAEGFD
-265 EACLEVY
+265 DACLEIY
-272 KKMRPGEPLVLEN
+272 KKMRPGEPLVIDN

-293 FFNKRRYS
+293 FFNKRRFS
-301 LGAVGRFKL
+301 MGTIGRFKL
-310 NQVLGVNFPNDP
+310 NQTLGLNFPNDP

-335 ISRIIEL
+335 LSRIIEL
-342 NNGNG
+342 NNGIG

-375 LRMEKNIKERMSLSP
+375 LRMEKNIKERMSLAP

-398 TLISPRAIAAAVHA
+398 TLIAPRAIAAAVHS

-444 GLTKERASFSVRDV
+444 GLSKDRASFSVRDV

-483 AMYAR
+483 SMYAR
-488 VNEYGFLETPYVRL
+488 VNQYGFLETPYIKL
-502 EKDPKG
+502 EKDSKG
-508 KVKLTDDIVYLAAYD
+508 NVKITDEVVYLAAYD
-523 EDKVHITDQS
+523 EEHTNITDQS
-533 IEIDDAGYIVDT
+533 VEIDEKGYILDEH
-545 QVPLRKGGEFFLG
+545 VPIRKGGEFFLG
-558 DVSLAD
+558 DRATAE

-585 NDEVTRITMGTQQM
+585 NDEVTRITMATQQM
-599 SQAVPLI
+599 SQAVPLV
-606 KPERP
+606 KPQRP
-611 IVGTGIEEEVARNTN
+611 IIGTGIEAEVARNTD
-626 ALLLAEENGT
+626 ALIIAEDNG
-636 VEYADANE
+636 VVDYADAE
-644 VVVKYSAGGRN
+644 KVIVKYSDKNR
-655 KKVEYK
+655 KTEYK
-661 AKKFLQTNSSTCYN
+661 TKKFIQTNSGTSYN
-675 QVVKVITGQ
+675 QVVKVLTGQ
-684 KVKKGDILIEGPSID
+684 KIKKGDILIEGPAVD
-699 NGEIAIGTNMK
+699 EGEIAIGTNMK
-710 IAYMIYKGLEFEDGI
+710 VAYMIYEGLEYEDGI
-725 VISDR
+725 IISDR
-730 LVKEDVL
+730 IVKEDVL
-737 TSIHIQDYVTS
+737 TSIHIQDYVVS

-776 TGIVAMGSKVKSG
+776 EGIVTIGSKVKSG

-802 DLTAEE
+802 DLTSEE

-826 LRVPHG
+826 LRMPHG
-832 EHGIVIGIKKVTKED
+832 EHGVVIGVKTVTKED
-847 NETLPAGTIKEITV
+847 NESLPAGTIKKITV
-861 YVAHQKKIEI
+861 YVAQQKKIEI

-883 VISAVVPAID
+883 VISAIVPAID
-893 MPTLLDGTP
+893 MPLLPDGSP

-911 VLRRMNVGQLLEVSL
+911 VLKRMNVGQILETSL

-935 FYEIPVLQRIPEEKL
+935 YYEIPSLQRIPEERL
-950 IEEFR
+950 LEEFK
-955 KAGYPVTGKM
+955 KAGYPASGKM

-975 YHNEIVVGNAYI
+975 YHNDIVVGDAYI

-994 EEKMHARSTGSYS
+994 EEKMHARSTGPYS

-1040 TLREMLT
+1040 TLQEMLT
-1047 IKSDDMLGR
+1047 IKSDDMMGR
-1056 VQAFSALIQGGEV
+1056 VQAFSALIQGNEIPGSTV
-1069 PKPMIPETFKLLV
+1069 PETFKLLV

-1093 AYSTEQPVEETPK
+1093 AYSAEGTSEEETDTPVAAP
-1106 EETPKDG
+1106 EEEKVDG
-1113 KGEKTTQILAEDLA
+1113 KGSEILDQEVSVVDEEGLESEGLEEVKEESEDL
-1127 PEEIVIDKKELEE
+1127 
-1140 AGVAEIVEAV
+1140 
-1150 ES
+1150 

>member
-1 MGKLLVRKNLGKVRE
+1 
-16 TLGCYKIEYFVVRFT
+16 
-31 IESFYKKL
+31 

-48 ISLPLPNLVGVQ
+48 IALPLPNLVAVQ
-60 LESFEWLK
+60 LESFNWLK
-68 KNGLKEVLDE
+68 NEGLKEILDE

-84 SSGRGWILTLS
+84 TSGRGWILNLS
-95 NPRVDKAN
+95 NPRIDKEN
-103 ITIEEAV
+103 LTIEEA
-110 RAGRTYDAAWYVNA
+110 RRTGRTYDAPWYVEA

-133 KKAQEIY
+133 KKTSEIY
-140 MGDIPLMTQQGTFII
+140 MGDIPLMTEQGTFII
-155 NGVERIIISQLI
+155 NGVERIIINQLI

-173 FGGDYS
+173 FVGEVS
-179 PVTGQFLAGAK
+179 PVTGQFLAGSK
-190 ILPRSGVWLEFETSR
+190 VIPKSGVWLEFETSR
-205 TGVMTL
+205 TGVISL
-211 RIDRKRKITSTTL
+211 RIDRKRKITATTL
-224 LRIFGLENDDE
+224 LRVFGLETDDD
-235 ITNAFINVETNP
+235 IRQAFLSVETNP
-247 EINYTE
+247 EVNYTE
-253 VTLAKDTASNFD
+253 ATLAKDPANNFE
-265 EACLEVY
+265 EACLEIY
-272 KKMRPGEPLVLEN
+272 KKMRPGEPLVIDN

-301 LGAVGRFKL
+301 MGAIGRFKL
-310 NQVLGVNFPNDP
+310 NQTLGLNFPNDP

-335 ISRIIEL
+335 ISKIIEL
-342 NNGNG
+342 NNGIG

-362 MGELLQWQMRVGF
+362 IGELLQWQMRVGF
-375 LRMEKNIKERMSLSP
+375 LRMEKNIKERMSLAS
-390 RDRLPEPS
+390 RDKLPEPS
-398 TLISPRAIAAAVHA
+398 SLIAPRAIAAAVHS

-444 GLTKERASFSVRDV
+444 GLSKERASFSVRDV
-458 HNSYF
+458 HSSYF

-470 TPEGPNVGLINYM
+470 TPEGPHVGLINYM
-483 AMYAR
+483 SMYAR

-502 EKDPKG
+502 VKDSKG
-508 KVKLTDDIVYLAAYD
+508 RVRITNEIVYLAAYD
-523 EDKVHITDQS
+523 EDNVNITDQS
-533 IEIDDAGYIVDT
+533 VEMDNNGYILDH
-545 QVPLRKGGEFFLG
+545 QVPIRRGHEFFLG
-558 DVSLAD
+558 DVSTAE

-571 QVLGVVAGL
+571 QVLGVIAGL

-585 NDEVTRITMGTQQM
+585 NDEVTRITMATQQM

-611 IVGTGIEEEVARNTN
+611 VVGTGIEEEVARNTD
-626 ALLLAEENGT
+626 ALILAENDG
-636 VEYADANE
+636 VVDYADADK
-644 VVVKYSAGGRN
+644 VVVKYVDKNR
-655 KKVEYK
+655 KMEYRP
-661 AKKFLQTNSSTCYN
+661 KKFVQTNSGTNYN

-684 KVKKGDILIEGPSID
+684 KIKKGDILVEGPAV
-699 NGEIAIGTNMK
+699 NEGEIAIGTNMK
-710 IAYMIYKGLEFEDGI
+710 VAYMIYKGLEYEDGI

-730 LVKEDVL
+730 IVKEDIL
-737 TSIHIQDYVTS
+737 TSIHIQDYSTS

-776 TGIVAMGSKVKSG
+776 EGIVAIGSKVKSG

-802 DLTAEE
+802 DLTSEE

-826 LRVPHG
+826 LRMPHG
-832 EHGIVIGIKKVTKED
+832 EHGVVIGVKIVTKED
-847 NETLPAGTIKEITV
+847 NESLPAGTIEKITI
-861 YVAHQKKIEI
+861 YVAQQKKIEI

-893 MPTLLDGTP
+893 MPMLPDGTS
-902 VDIIFSSEA
+902 VDIVFSSEA
-911 VLRRMNVGQLLEVSL
+911 VLKRMNVGQILEASL
-926 GAVGKKLGK
+926 GAAGKKLNK
-935 FYEIPVLQRIPEEKL
+935 FYEIPSLQRIPEEKVV
-950 IEEFR
+950 EELK
-955 KAGYPVTGKM
+955 KAGYPASGKM

-975 YHNEIVVGNAYI
+975 YHNEIVVGDAYI
-987 LKLVHMS
+987 LKLIHMS
-994 EEKMHARSTGSYS
+994 EEKIHARSTGPYS

-1017 AQFGGQRF
+1017 AQFGGQRL

-1040 TLREMLT
+1040 TLQEMLT

-1056 VQAFSALIQGGEV
+1056 VQAFSALIQGNKIPGPTV
-1069 PKPMIPETFKLLV
+1069 PETFKLLV

-1093 AYSTEQPVEETPK
+1093 AFSTEDSLAEDK
-1106 EETPKDG
+1106 EENSGDSKQ
-1113 KGEKTTQILAEDLA
+1113 EKTTNWNEADNLADQSEVVLDEKDLKKEGL
-1127 PEEIVIDKKELEE
+1127 EEIND
-1140 AGVAEIVEAV
+1140 
-1150 ES
+1150 

>member
-1 MGKLLVRKNLGKVRE
+1 
-16 TLGCYKIEYFVVRFT
+16 
-31 IESFYKKL
+31 

-48 ISLPLPNLVGVQ
+48 IALPLPNLVGVQ
-60 LESFEWLK
+60 LESFDWLK
-68 KNGLKEVLDE
+68 RVGLKEVLDE

-84 SSGRGWILTLS
+84 NSGRGWVLTLS
-95 NPRVDKAN
+95 DPRVDKEN
-103 ITIEEAV
+103 ISIDEAK
-110 RAGRTYDAAWYVNA
+110 RTGRTYDASWYVQA
-124 TIEDPISKK
+124 SIEDPISKK
-133 KKAQEIY
+133 KKTNEIY
-140 MGDIPLMTQQGTFII
+140 MGDIPLMTEQGTFII

-173 FGGDYS
+173 FGGENS
-179 PVTGQFLAGAK
+179 PVTGQFLAAAK
-190 ILPRSGVWLEFETSR
+190 VLPKSGVWLEFETSR
-205 TGVMTL
+205 TGVITL
-211 RIDRKRKITSTTL
+211 RIDKKRKITATTL
-224 LRIFGLENDDE
+224 LRVFGLESDDD
-235 ITNAFINVETNP
+235 IRQAFIGVETNP

-253 VTLAKDTASNFD
+253 ATLAKDPAEGFD
-265 EACLEVY
+265 DACLEIY
-272 KKMRPGEPLVLEN
+272 KKMRPGEPLVIDN

-301 LGAVGRFKL
+301 LGSIGRFKI
-310 NQVLGVNFPNDP
+310 NQTLGLNFPNDP
-322 KHRLL
+322 KHKLL

-335 ISRIIEL
+335 LSRIIEL
-342 NNGNG
+342 NNGIG

-375 LRMEKNIKERMSLSP
+375 LRMEKNIKERMSLAP

-398 TLISPRAIAAAVHA
+398 TLIAPRAIAAAVHS

-444 GLTKERASFSVRDV
+444 GLSKERASFSVRDV

-483 AMYAR
+483 SMYAR
-488 VNEYGFLETPYVRL
+488 VNQYGFLETPYIKL
-502 EKDPKG
+502 EKDSKG
-508 KVKLTDDIVYLAAYD
+508 NVKITDEVVYLAAYD
-523 EDKVHITDQS
+523 DEHTNITDQS
-533 IEIDDAGYIVDT
+533 VEIDEKGYILDA
-545 QVPLRKGGEFFLG
+545 QVPIRKGGEFFLG
-558 DVSLAD
+558 EKTMAE

-585 NDEVTRITMGTQQM
+585 NDEVTRITMATQQM
-599 SQAVPLI
+599 SQAVPLV
-606 KPERP
+606 KPQRP
-611 IVGTGIEEEVARNTN
+611 IIGTGIEAEVARNTD
-626 ALLLAEENGT
+626 ALIIAEDNG
-636 VEYADANE
+636 VVDYADAE
-644 VVVKYSAGGRN
+644 KVIVRYSDKNR
-655 KKVEYK
+655 KTEYK
-661 AKKFLQTNSSTCYN
+661 TKKFIQTNSGTSYN
-675 QVVKVITGQ
+675 QVVKVLTGQ
-684 KVKKGDILIEGPSID
+684 KIKKGDILVEGPAVD
-699 NGEIAIGTNMK
+699 EGEIAIGTNMK
-710 IAYMIYKGLEFEDGI
+710 VAYMIYEGLEYEDGI
-725 VISDR
+725 IISDR
-730 LVKEDVL
+730 IVKEDVL
-737 TSIHIQDYVTS
+737 TSIHIQDYVVS

-776 TGIVAMGSKVKSG
+776 EGIVTIGSKVKSG

-802 DLTAEE
+802 DLTSEE

-826 LRVPHG
+826 LRMPHG
-832 EHGIVIGIKKVTKED
+832 EHGVVIGVKTVTKED
-847 NETLPAGTIKEITV
+847 NESLPAGTIKKITI
-861 YVAHQKKIEI
+861 YVAQQKKIEI

-883 VISAVVPAID
+883 VISAIVPAID
-893 MPTLLDGTP
+893 MPLLSDGSS

-911 VLRRMNVGQLLEVSL
+911 VLKRMNVGQILETSL

-935 FYEIPVLQRIPEEKL
+935 YYEIPSLQRIPEERL
-950 IEEFR
+950 IEEFK
-955 KAGYPVTGKM
+955 KAGYPASGKM
-965 KLIDGRTGEY
+965 RLIDGRTGEY
-975 YHNEIVVGNAYI
+975 YHNDIVVGDAYI

-994 EEKMHARSTGSYS
+994 EEKMHARSTGPYS

-1040 TLREMLT
+1040 TLQEMLT
-1047 IKSDDMLGR
+1047 IKSDDMMGR
-1056 VQAFSALIQGGEV
+1056 VQAFSALIQGNEIPGSTV
-1069 PKPMIPETFKLLV
+1069 PETFKLLV

-1093 AYSTEQPVEETPK
+1093 AYSAEGTPEEENEAPVVVPEEEKIDDKTASEIIDEQSVVDKESIESEGLEEVN
-1106 EETPKDG
+1106 EEP
-1113 KGEKTTQILAEDLA
+1113 EDL
-1127 PEEIVIDKKELEE
+1127 
-1140 AGVAEIVEAV
+1140 
-1150 ES
+1150 